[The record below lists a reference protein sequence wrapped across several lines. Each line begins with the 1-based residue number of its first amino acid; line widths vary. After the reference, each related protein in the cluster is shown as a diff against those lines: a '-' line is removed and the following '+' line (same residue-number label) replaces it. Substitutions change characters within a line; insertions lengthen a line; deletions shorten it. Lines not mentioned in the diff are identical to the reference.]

1 MIGYAI
7 LGLSV
12 LAGYCMTVVC
22 ALIVTMG
29 IASAA
34 PRFVIANHR
43 VRAGYKLTH
52 ETMWFFCVLIGGF
65 VTARVGLGMSQWR
78 QEIGLIGV
86 LLLMLWR
93 NTWEARQ
100 RGTAHQILISLLTVA
115 GVLAGFAIRNKLLF

>member
-12 LAGYCMTVVC
+12 LAGYCVIITC
-22 ALIVTMG
+22 ALMGTMG

-34 PRFVIANHR
+34 PRFVIQDHR
-43 VRAGYKLTH
+43 VRGGFKWTH
-52 ETMWFFCVLIGGF
+52 EAMWFCCVLVGSF
-65 VTARVGLGMSQWR
+65 VTAWVGLGMSQMW
-78 QEIGLIGV
+78 QQIALGGL

-100 RGTAHQILISLLTVA
+100 RGITHQIVISLLTVG
-115 GVLAGFAIRNKLLF
+115 GVIAGFSLRNRLAR

>member
-12 LAGYCMTVVC
+12 LAGYCTSVIC
-22 ALIVTMG
+22 ALIGTMG
-29 IASAA
+29 IASAS

-43 VRAGYKLTH
+43 VRSSYKVTH
-52 ETMWFFCVLIGGF
+52 ELMWFGCVLIGGF

-78 QEIGLIGV
+78 QELGLISV
-86 LLLMLWR
+86 LLIMLWR

-100 RGTAHQILISLLTVA
+100 RGTAHQILISLLTIA
-115 GVLAGFAIRNKLLF
+115 GVMVGFLVRNKTTF

>member
-1 MIGYAI
+1 MIEYAI

-12 LAGYCMTVVC
+12 LSGYCMTVAC
-22 ALIVTMG
+22 ALLGTMG

-34 PRFVIANHR
+34 PGFVVANHR
-43 VRAGYKLTH
+43 VRGSYKLTH
-52 ETMWFFCVLIGGF
+52 EAMWFFCVIIGGF

-78 QEIGLIGV
+78 QEVGLIGV
-86 LLLMLWR
+86 LVLMLWR

-115 GVLAGFAIRNKLLF
+115 GVLVGFSIRNKLTI

>member
-22 ALIVTMG
+22 ALIGTMG

-43 VRAGYKLTH
+43 VRASYKLTH
-52 ETMWFFCVLIGGF
+52 EAMWFCCVLIGGF

-78 QEIGLIGV
+78 QELGLIAV

-115 GVLAGFAIRNKLLF
+115 GVMIGFMVRNKLAF

>member
-12 LAGYCMTVVC
+12 LAGYCMTVAC
-22 ALIVTMG
+22 ALIGTMG

-34 PRFVIANHR
+34 PRFVVADHR
-43 VRAGYKLTH
+43 VRGTYKLTH
-52 ETMWFFCVLIGGF
+52 EAMWFCCVVVGGF
-65 VTARVGLGMSQWR
+65 VTARVGLGMSEWR

-86 LLLMLWR
+86 LELILWR

-100 RGTAHQILISLLTVA
+100 RGMAHQIVISLLTVA
-115 GVLAGFAIRNKLLF
+115 GVLIGFSIRNRLSI